1 MKNRWIK
8 IVLVASLA
16 LNLAFTL
23 VWGYRY
29 FTSKSAPRPIKNGAE
44 SQSRLDIKEAEK
56 REIDSILQSF
66 RLKQVEFKQKILE
79 KRMDIIDELGDPDLD
94 LQSLQ
99 ARVNEL
105 NETENQL
112 NLAFVATLVEIDH
125 ILDSQQRIKFLYQL
139 SRDWFFIQQ
148 DLKGAANE

>member
-8 IVLVASLA
+8 IALTASLA
-16 LNLAFTL
+16 LNLAFAL

-29 FTSKSAPRPIKNGAE
+29 FGAAAPRPVEVGADIQ
-44 SQSRLDIKEAEK
+44 SQLDIKEEEK

-66 RLKQVEFKQKILE
+66 QLKQIEFKQKILE

-94 LQSLQ
+94 LQGLQ
-99 ARVNEL
+99 TKVNEL
-105 NETENQL
+105 NDVENQL

-125 ILDSQQRIKFLYQL
+125 ILDSRQRIKFLYQL
-139 SRDWFFIQQ
+139 SHDWFFIKQ
-148 DLKGAANE
+148 DLKGAADE

>member
-8 IVLVASLA
+8 IVLTASLA
-16 LNLAFTL
+16 LNLAFAL

-29 FTSKSAPRPIKNGAE
+29 FGATAPRPVEGGADIQ
-44 SQSRLDIKEAEK
+44 SQLDIKEAEK

-66 RLKQVEFKQKILE
+66 QLKQIEFKQKILE

-99 ARVNEL
+99 AQVNEL
-105 NETENQL
+105 NEIENQL

-125 ILDSQQRIKFLYQL
+125 ILDSRQRIKFLYQL
-139 SRDWFFIQQ
+139 SHDWFFIQQ
-148 DLKGAANE
+148 DLKGANDE